1 MRKTQVIV
9 FCVSLLT
16 VLGSGDAYS
25 FLKNRDD
32 ARILKVGLVD
42 DYLPCSDSGKSGA
55 KSGFAIDIWRE
66 IQEEL
71 IDISYEPINIKSFNK
86 AVEYASEGKADLI
99 VSCHTITKERLEKVE
114 FSVPYVRNSVGM
126 ISAIDNRSYFNRVIS
141 LFGQD
146 QVFKSLVLLIGITG
160 IVAASITFLER
171 SKYDIKKREKIQ
183 QILKTWALLFIGQAL
198 ESLADRRMIY
208 VPLILVAGCAQILLV
223 TVLVAELTTANLQ
236 ATKYEAIEDIKK
248 SKFRKIIFEGL
259 AVVEGTETQSRLLNK
274 MKADGLV
281 SNRLL
286 SKLVFPEKLPQ
297 MIQGLQSGKYK
308 HMLASSSVLEYIL
321 SHDLDPLKFEMSVV
335 SKYSTPEAFVFGKN
349 LSIED
354 RKTINQ
360 AIAEMNYN
368 GRIIE
373 ILGRYK

>member
-1 MRKTQVIV
+1 M
-9 FCVSLLT
+9 
-16 VLGSGDAYS
+16 
-25 FLKNRDD
+25 
-32 ARILKVGLVD
+32 
-42 DYLPCSDSGKSGA
+42 
-55 KSGFAIDIWRE
+55 
-66 IQEEL
+66 
-71 IDISYEPINIKSFNK
+71 
-86 AVEYASEGKADLI
+86 
-99 VSCHTITKERLEKVE
+99 
-114 FSVPYVRNSVGM
+114 
-126 ISAIDNRSYFNRVIS
+126 
-141 LFGQD
+141 
-146 QVFKSLVLLIGITG
+146 
-160 IVAASITFLER
+160 
-171 SKYDIKKREKIQ
+171 
-183 QILKTWALLFIGQAL
+183 
-198 ESLADRRMIY
+198 
-208 VPLILVAGCAQILLV
+208 PLILVAGCAQILLV

-236 ATKYEAIEDIKK
+236 ATKYEALEDIKK
-248 SKFRKIIFEGL
+248 SKLRKIIFEGL

-274 MKADGLV
+274 MKADGLI
-281 SNRLL
+281 SKRLL

-368 GRIIE
+368 GRIVE